1 MICSDFERVPRNAA
15 ENVGDTR
22 DSDEPGPTV
31 PADRI
36 VALDA
41 LRGFALLGILV
52 INIWL
57 FGMPTV
63 ASFNPTLYGEFTG
76 VNYLAWAVSH
86 VFFEQKFV
94 TLFTFMFGAGMVLFL
109 ESKARKD
116 QPGRRLHLSR
126 TFWLLVI
133 GLGHA
138 YLLWWGDILVFYAL
152 CGFLVVWVWRWRPG
166 RQLVLGTVMFAV
178 PSALYLLVGV
188 GYLSLGTE
196 ERAGLEEGL
205 LAKFGAERS
214 PEREIEIYQGGW
226 LEQMTHR
233 APVVFE
239 AHTIGFL
246 FEAFWML
253 GGLMI
258 VGMALYNWGL
268 ISNQRSTRFYRRVF
282 VGVGG
287 LGLALV
293 LAGVWVREEVAWET
307 VPVLTLAFQFNYWG
321 ALFLA
326 TGYLAGIM
334 LLCRRFQE
342 GIVVRAL
349 AAVGRTAFTN
359 YLLQTVIA
367 TSIFYGHG
375 LGLFGQL
382 SRVELL
388 GVVVLIWAIQI
399 PLSMWWLERFRF
411 GPIEWLWR
419 TLTYRKR
426 QPLRLDS

>member
-1 MICSDFERVPRNAA
+1 MPDNPSGNSGTTS
-15 ENVGDTR
+15 N
-22 DSDEPGPTV
+22 SDEPGPT
-31 PADRI
+31 PPSDRI

-57 FGMPTV
+57 FALPTI
-63 ASFNPTLYGEFTG
+63 ASFNPTLYGDFTG
-76 VNYLAWAVSH
+76 ANYLAWAVSH
-86 VFFEQKFV
+86 IFFEQKFV
-94 TLFTFMFGAGMVLFL
+94 TLFTFMFGAGIVLFL
-109 ESKARKD
+109 ESKARKG

-152 CGFLVVWVWRWRPG
+152 CGFLVVWVWRWRPS
-166 RQLVLGTVMFAV
+166 RQLVLGTVMFAL
-178 PSALYLLVGV
+178 PSLIYLLAGV
-188 GYLSLGTE
+188 GYLSLDEDG
-196 ERAGLEEGL
+196 RAELEDEL
-205 LAKFGAERS
+205 LAAFGAEFS

-226 LEQMTHR
+226 SDQMLHR
-233 APVVFE
+233 APAVFE
-239 AHTIGFL
+239 AHLFGFP

-253 GGLMI
+253 GGMMVI
-258 VGMALYNWGL
+258 GMALYKWGV
-268 ISNQRSTRFYRRVF
+268 ISNQRSTQFYKRVF
-282 VGVGG
+282 LGIGS

-293 LAGVWVREEVAWET
+293 LTGVWVREELAWET

-321 ALFLA
+321 ALLLA

-334 LLCRRFQE
+334 LLCRWLQD
-342 GIVVRAL
+342 GLVIQAL

-359 YLLQTVIA
+359 YLLQTVLA

-399 PLSMWWLERFRF
+399 ALSMWWLSRFQF
-411 GPIEWLWR
+411 GPVEWVWR
-419 TLTYRKR
+419 TLTYRTR
-426 QPLRLDS
+426 QPLRLES